1 MRPCRCPA
9 RQWPRRAAQN
19 WPTGTGF
26 PCCPQG
32 TACPDSSGSWPVD
45 LTEDSYLGHPCFS
58 LLVPPVVPC
67 VGVLGGL
74 LVQCVQV
81 GPVLGVDELGGKDSQ
96 LGVSSSKSGQ
106 IVCADLTVHTCLSLR
121 LHTGPQPLDHTAEE

>member
-32 TACPDSSGSWPVD
+32 TACQDSSGSWPVD
-45 LTEDSYLGHPCFS
+45 LTVDSYLGHPCFS

-67 VGVLGGL
+67 VGVLRSVDSNSELTSRLDIVYRLL
-74 LVQCVQV
+74 LVTNIT
-81 GPVLGVDELGGKDSQ
+81 L
-96 LGVSSSKSGQ
+96 
-106 IVCADLTVHTCLSLR
+106 
-121 LHTGPQPLDHTAEE
+121 